1 MENENE
7 LEKLRSDE
15 GRKRER
21 TLLNESWGQEVGLNG
36 DMYIVNLGVV
46 SGKRMI
52 ERGQE

>member
-7 LEKLRSDE
+7 LEKHRSDE
-15 GRKRER
+15 GRERER
-21 TLLNESWGQEVGLNG
+21 TLLYGSWGQEVGLNG
-36 DMYIVNLGVV
+36 GMYIVNLGVV

>member
-7 LEKLRSDE
+7 LEKHRSDE

-21 TLLNESWGQEVGLNG
+21 TLLYGSWGQEVGLNG
-36 DMYIVNLGVV
+36 GMYIVNLGVV